1 MDVVDLTD
9 GTHDDPLNVSRESNG
24 ADSAR
29 VDGSQL
35 GLSQSR
41 LGPKAAATVQT
52 GAKRKLPDSF
62 QQQSAKSKQSKTQ
75 APAGRSNVRA
85 APPPAVRHPAVRIT
99 ATPLA
104 HNQAVACP
112 AQNFSQAKSTLPA
125 SETATAPHS
134 NSTEPLLPEHAL
146 PVLEQP
152 ASQASYAQRRVPESL
167 AKVTNGS
174 STSSQ
179 TKAVGLRNMLATAA
193 DKAGPSE
200 HDTKAALRAALEG
213 LQMSGGQEL
222 NVPAGRMAI
231 PLMRHQ
237 RLALAWMLHR
247 ERTAANPRG
256 GILADDQGLGKTVS
270 TIALIVTNQSGDD
283 VADEGFEDLD
293 SDEEDAEAGAAANAA
308 TPVNANQDARAVNA
322 ESSAACST
330 PQALSAPAISN
341 GGSLTRDPQ
350 GSARMPD
357 ANACT
362 DAPHTS
368 AQAALAATDN
378 PHQTTTSSSQHAA
391 DNFQPAAISVSRV
404 PRNVVP
410 NGTAKQAAADSH
422 KHPELH
428 SPPSQAQDTANTGLP
443 EGGTL
448 IVCPTAVL
456 NQWARELEA
465 KVAPPAGMTV
475 YMYHGK
481 GRGVKPQQLARYSC
495 VLTTY
500 TSMGMEAGPRSDAK
514 HGINPGQPIEL
525 DEFGNDDDAAV
536 TGSKG
541 KKKLAGPLFQIH
553 WWRVVLDE
561 SQAIKNAGTLVAHA
575 AHCLQAGRRWCLS
588 GTPIQNSVDDLYS
601 CFRFL
606 RYNPYCKK
614 AAFKSMLKD
623 PLQDNPAKGAQL
635 LQVCLK
641 ALLLRRT
648 KTSTIDGEPVVKLP
662 PREQQLVCKAF
673 SASEQRFYDQVQQES
688 MQKLKA
694 LEEGGGGNS
703 YVNMLWLLLR
713 LRQACNHPWLVR
725 GTAAQ
730 YGGAGACAPNGALGS
745 PGGKVTTSQLSA
757 AKKLAG
763 QQCEQLLQ
771 TLQQEPSV
779 CAQCGDISEEAVV
792 SACCHVFCRQ
802 CITMQVGSLG
812 GSKESESNF
821 QCPTCSQ
828 PLSAAQVFT
837 KPALKKARGQAEGT
851 QEAGGKGQN
860 GWHSSSKVEH
870 LLELLRGMQ
879 HRGATGRAPVPG
891 KPPGAAPNPLGGRSK
906 SDMRLAA
913 ILGAPPR
920 GSSPAL
926 TSSPTQEKVI
936 VFSQWTSMLDL
947 VEMALKKEKFVF
959 RRLDGSMSMANRDQ
973 AIIDFQEKSGV
984 NILIVSLKAAA
995 LGLNLVAANHVVLL
1009 DLWWNPT
1016 IEEQAIDRAHRIG
1029 QTRTVHVTR
1038 ITIKGTVEERI
1049 LALQESKRKIVSA
1062 AFGDDSGGFQQT
1074 SRLTKEDLHFLFTGQ
1089 L

>member
-1 MDVVDLTD
+1 M
-9 GTHDDPLNVSRESNG
+9 
-24 ADSAR
+24 
-29 VDGSQL
+29 SQ
-35 GLSQSR
+35 
-41 LGPKAAATVQT
+41 K
-52 GAKRKLPDSF
+52 
-62 QQQSAKSKQSKTQ
+62 
-75 APAGRSNVRA
+75 
-85 APPPAVRHPAVRIT
+85 
-99 ATPLA
+99 
-104 HNQAVACP
+104 
-112 AQNFSQAKSTLPA
+112 
-125 SETATAPHS
+125 
-134 NSTEPLLPEHAL
+134 
-146 PVLEQP
+146 
-152 ASQASYAQRRVPESL
+152 
-167 AKVTNGS
+167 
-174 STSSQ
+174 
-179 TKAVGLRNMLATAA
+179 
-193 DKAGPSE
+193 
-200 HDTKAALRAALEG
+200 
-213 LQMSGGQEL
+213 
-222 NVPAGRMAI
+222 
-231 PLMRHQ
+231 
-237 RLALAWMLHR
+237 
-247 ERTAANPRG
+247 
-256 GILADDQGLGKTVS
+256 
-270 TIALIVTNQSGDD
+270 
-283 VADEGFEDLD
+283 
-293 SDEEDAEAGAAANAA
+293 
-308 TPVNANQDARAVNA
+308 
-322 ESSAACST
+322 
-330 PQALSAPAISN
+330 
-341 GGSLTRDPQ
+341 
-350 GSARMPD
+350 
-357 ANACT
+357 
-362 DAPHTS
+362 
-368 AQAALAATDN
+368 
-378 PHQTTTSSSQHAA
+378 
-391 DNFQPAAISVSRV
+391 
-404 PRNVVP
+404 
-410 NGTAKQAAADSH
+410 
-422 KHPELH
+422 
-428 SPPSQAQDTANTGLP
+428 
-443 EGGTL
+443 
-448 IVCPTAVL
+448 TAVI
-456 NQWARELEA
+456 
-465 KVAPPAGMTV
+465 VAGMTV
-475 YMYHGK
+475 YVYHGK
-481 GRGVKPQQLARYSC
+481 GRGVKPQQLARYTC

-514 HGINPGQPIEL
+514 HGTNPGQPIEL
-525 DEFGNDDDAAV
+525 EDSGNDDDAAV
-536 TGSKG
+536 PRGTG
-541 KKKLAGPLFQIH
+541 KKKVAGPLFQIQ

-561 SQAIKNAGTLVAHA
+561 SQAIKNGATLVAHA

-635 LQVCLK
+635 LQPV
-641 ALLLRRT
+641 LLRRT

-694 LEEGGGGNS
+694 LEEGGGNS

-713 LRQACNHPWLVR
+713 LRQACSHPWLVR

-730 YGGAGACAPNGALGS
+730 YGGAGACAPNRALGS
-745 PGGKVTTSQLSA
+745 PGGKVTASQLSA
-757 AKKLAG
+757 ARKLAG

-837 KPALKKARGQAEGT
+837 KPALTKARGQAEGI
-851 QEAGGKGQN
+851 QRAGGTAQN

-870 LLELLRGMQ
+870 LLEVLRGMQ

-891 KPPGAAPNPLGGRSK
+891 KPCGAAPNLLGGRSK

-926 TSSPTQEKVI
+926 TSAPTQEKVI

-1049 LALQESKRKIVSA
+1049 LALQDSKRKIVSA

-1074 SRLTKEDLHFLFTGQ
+1074 SRLTKEELHFLFTGQ

>member
-1 MDVVDLTD
+1 MNVVDLTD
-9 GTHDDPLNVSRESNG
+9 GTHDDPLNVSQQIDG
-24 ADSAR
+24 DGSAR
-29 VDGSQL
+29 FDSSPS
-35 GLSQSR
+35 GLSQPR
-41 LGPKAAATVQT
+41 LGPKAAAAMQT

-62 QQQSAKSKQSKTQ
+62 QQQSAKSKQSNQQ

-99 ATPLA
+99 ATQLTQG
-104 HNQAVACP
+104 QAVALP
-112 AQNFSQAKSTLPA
+112 AQDFPAGCSQAKSTLPA
-125 SETATAPHS
+125 SETATHS
-134 NSTEPLLPEHAL
+134 AATHSTGTTPLLLEHAL
-146 PVLEQP
+146 PVLDQP
-152 ASQASYAQRRVPESL
+152 ASQASYAQRRMPKSH
-167 AKVTNGS
+167 AKVTSGS
-174 STSSQ
+174 STLSH
-179 TKAVGLRNMLATAA
+179 TKAVGLRHVPATAA
-193 DKAGPSE
+193 NKAGPSE

-213 LQMSGGQEL
+213 LQMSGGKEL
-222 NVPAGRMAI
+222 NAPAGRMAI

-283 VADEGFEDLD
+283 VADDGFEDLD
-293 SDEEDAEAGAAANAA
+293 SDEEDAGAEATANAA
-308 TPVNANQDARAVNA
+308 APVN
-322 ESSAACST
+322 
-330 PQALSAPAISN
+330 
-341 GGSLTRDPQ
+341 G
-350 GSARMPD
+350 
-357 ANACT
+357 
-362 DAPHTS
+362 
-368 AQAALAATDN
+368 
-378 PHQTTTSSSQHAA
+378 
-391 DNFQPAAISVSRV
+391 
-404 PRNVVP
+404 
-410 NGTAKQAAADSH
+410 
-422 KHPELH
+422 
-428 SPPSQAQDTANTGLP
+428 QAQDTANTAGLP

-456 NQWARELEA
+456 SQWARELEA

-500 TSMGMEAGPRSDAK
+500 TSMGMEAGPRADAK
-514 HGINPGQPIEL
+514 HGTNPGQPIEL
-525 DEFGNDDDAAV
+525 EDSGNDDDAAA
-536 TGSKG
+536 TGGKG
-541 KKKLAGPLFQIH
+541 KKKVAGPLFQIH

-673 SASEQRFYDQVQQES
+673 SASEQRFYNQVQQES

-694 LEEGGGGNS
+694 LEEGGGSNS

-745 PGGKVTTSQLSA
+745 PGGKVTASQLSA

-851 QEAGGKGQN
+851 QQAGGAAQH

-891 KPPGAAPNPLGGRSK
+891 KPPGAAPNPLSGRSK

-947 VEMALKKEKFVF
+947 IEMALKKEKFVF

-973 AIIDFQEKSGV
+973 AIIDFQEKSGI

-1074 SRLTKEDLHFLFTGQ
+1074 ARLTKEDLHFLFTGQ